1 MRIKM
6 SRKILCAVFAAVT
19 VFACAI
25 PTAANL
31 GSGADVIAR
40 DTRMIKSAYS
50 GRKLTF
56 TDSDFKAAIG
66 VRDFKSI
73 KLESLPDEKSGTL
86 IYAGRRASV
95 GQTIKRRSVPSLVFI
110 PSSPSITEATFSVS
124 FPSHESVGVVEC
136 ILRFTPEENKAPVPG
151 SESAVIS
158 VLSGVGVSGNM
169 CAYDPDGDEVE
180 FIIAEYPRH
189 GVLKTGADGSYFY
202 TPFDGADGKD
212 SFSYVARD
220 RWGNYSEV
228 IRVRFDNQKRVSDTV
243 FSDMRGRSEY
253 ADALALEAVGAISG
267 VKEGERV
274 FFMPD
279 RNMTRAEFV
288 YAAMKALS
296 ILPSEAETFF
306 DDDGDIPEEYKPY
319 VASAASLGVVSG
331 KFTDGRLTFLPN
343 EKIKVY
349 EAAKI
354 ITELTG
360 ISCDEETGELFASQS
375 VPSHSRDAVSVSC
388 ALGLLEPFSEY
399 NVNITRAEAA
409 VLLAGAMRLKK

>member
-1 MRIKM
+1 M
-6 SRKILCAVFAAVT
+6 SKKILCVVFSAIT
-19 VFACAI
+19 VLWCAI
-25 PTAANL
+25 PAAANL
-31 GSGADVIAR
+31 GSGAEVIAR

-50 GRKLTF
+50 GRKITF

-73 KLESLPDEKSGTL
+73 KIESLPDEKDGTL

-124 FPSHESVGVVEC
+124 FPSHTSVGTVEC
-136 ILRFTPEENKAPVPG
+136 ILRFTPEENKAPVSG
-151 SESAVIS
+151 SESTVIS
-158 VLSGVGVSGNM
+158 VFAGVGVSGNM

-228 IRVRFDNQKRVSDTV
+228 IKVRFDNKRRVSDTV
-243 FSDMRGRSEY
+243 FADMSGRGEY
-253 ADALALEAVGAISG
+253 ADALALEAVGAMSG

-288 YAAMKALS
+288 YAAVKVLS

-319 VASAASLGVVSG
+319 VARAASLGAVNGRFS
-331 KFTDGRLTFLPN
+331 DGRLTFSPN
-343 EKIKVY
+343 ERIKVY

-375 VPSHSRDAVSVSC
+375 VPSHARDAVSVSC

-399 NVNITRAEAA
+399 NENITRAEAA
-409 VLLAGAMRLKK
+409 VLLAGVMRLKK